1 MLQETQTSNNIP
13 IIAIIVSI
21 CSLLISIGSL
31 LISYF
36 NFHRDKYKVVVDLDW
51 DNGKHHVGMRSN
63 VVETWG
69 AIFVRNEGRR
79 PVFIR
84 LIGIK
89 YPDDER
95 VFNLLENDK
104 AEGVKLSEGDP
115 PIVVKVPHDALL
127 KRHVKHWE
135 KLYAVAYDVSG
146 REYKSGK
153 PWNKPSWAE

>member
-1 MLQETQTSNNIP
+1 MLQQTETTNNIP
-13 IIAIIVSI
+13 IIAIIVSVF
-21 CSLLISIGSL
+21 SLLISISSFVV
-31 LISYF
+31 SYL
-36 NFHRDKYKVVVDLDW
+36 NFRRDKYKVVVDLDW
-51 DNGKHHVGMRSN
+51 DNGKHHIGMRSN

-84 LIGIK
+84 LVGIK

-104 AEGVKLSEGDP
+104 VDGVKLSEGDA
-115 PIVVKVPHDALL
+115 PIVVKIPHDALL
-127 KRHVKHWE
+127 KRHANVWE

-146 REYKSGK
+146 KEYKSEK
-153 PWNKPSWAE
+153 SWKKPSWVE